1 MILWSSLLPVITIPE
16 EEPVSVCVYQKL
28 HIYTGTSLYRKRM
41 SRYMCVT
48 EALYIL
54 LPLYRNSSSYLRT
67 YRVCT
72 SLYRKRSRYMCVTEA
87 PPLYR
92 KSSSYLCTYRVCT
105 SLYRKRSQYMC
116 VSEAPPLYR
125 KISSYLCT
133 YRVCIYIFI
142 HSHM

>member
-1 MILWSSLLPVITIPE
+1 MILWSSLLPVIAIPE

-92 KSSSYLCTYRVCT
+92 KSSSYLC
-105 SLYRKRSQYMC
+105 
-116 VSEAPPLYR
+116 P
-125 KISSYLCT
+125 
-133 YRVCIYIFI
+133 YRVCIYIHTYI
-142 HSHM
+142 HTCKYRCIYIQAYKLRIFFLRLFFFTTPSGLMH